1 MFNDISK
8 QKKLELKSEKEVY
21 DSLQVM
27 LHRCKE
33 QNLDVRTVMR
43 TLLNESINLTF
54 SYSHSPSNAFEMI
67 KNILNNAIDKHI
79 FDDEEALESILIE
92 IENQDNSKIH

>member
-8 QKKLELKSEKEVY
+8 QKKLELKSEKEEY

-43 TLLNESINLTF
+43 TLLNESINFYKISLLASGDKFLAHVTD
-54 SYSHSPSNAFEMI
+54 SE
-67 KNILNNAIDKHI
+67 NIY
-79 FDDEEALESILIE
+79 
-92 IENQDNSKIH
+92 